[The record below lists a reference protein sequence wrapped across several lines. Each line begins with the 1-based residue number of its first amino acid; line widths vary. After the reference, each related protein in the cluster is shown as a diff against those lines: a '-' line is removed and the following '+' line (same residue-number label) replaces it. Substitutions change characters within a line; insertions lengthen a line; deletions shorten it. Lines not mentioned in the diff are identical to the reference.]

1 MGDRAGEGSTLN
13 NIGAVYRNQGNYDEA
28 LRFFTD
34 ALAISQQVGDRA
46 GEGSTL
52 WNIGTTYA
60 KQRQFDLAL
69 ANLQQA
75 FIVVR
80 SVGIPP
86 YEEGITNW
94 ILDVLEDVRQE
105 GDQTE
110 YQRQCQQTAAAT
122 GVAVAE
128 WCP

>member
-1 MGDRAGEGSTLN
+1 MGDRAGEGTTLN

-34 ALAISQQVGDRA
+34 ALVIRQQVGDRA
-46 GEGSTL
+46 GEGTTL
-52 WNIGTTYA
+52 WNIGDTYA

-86 YEEGITNW
+86 YEEGVTNW
-94 ILDVLEDVRQE
+94 IRDVLEAVRQE
-105 GDQTE
+105 GNQAE

-122 GVAVAE
+122 GVPVAE